1 MRTLKE
7 RITDLEFQISL
18 LDKQIKQDLNSD
30 AQGSRIDDQEKSMNR
45 KLSSLILQ
53 RDLINIKIESTTQKL
68 KALQLDGTSKD
79 SMNVVSRLEARK
91 LKRERLAT
99 QLKTLSASYL
109 NYMDSIGKVPGTEGQ
124 DAFDTLLKKK

>member
-99 QLKTLSASYL
+99 KLKTLSASYL
-109 NYMDSIGKVPGTEGQ
+109 NYMESIGKVPGTEGQ